1 MVEYLEIPI
10 NKINDVLCTLYP
22 DDKEK
27 CLQDIQNN
35 NNFKIVIYILF
46 ILLGIF
52 ILKNGPELITH
63 LVKKFNGLLSIT
75 LIIYGVISLVK
86 LM

>member
-1 MVEYLEIPI
+1 MSEYLEIPI

-22 DDKEK
+22 DDKVK
-27 CLQDIQNN
+27 CLQDTQKN

-52 ILKNGPELITH
+52 IFRNGPELITH
-63 LVKKFNGLLSIT
+63 LVKKFNGIISII
-75 LIIYGVISLVK
+75 LIIYGGISLIK